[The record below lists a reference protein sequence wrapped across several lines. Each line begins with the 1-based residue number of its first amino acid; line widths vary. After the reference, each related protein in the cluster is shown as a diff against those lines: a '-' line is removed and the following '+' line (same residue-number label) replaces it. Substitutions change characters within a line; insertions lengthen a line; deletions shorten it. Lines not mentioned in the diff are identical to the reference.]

1 MPLKKSVL
9 LPLLGLVTGLA
20 IVVVATLLQPYRMKG
35 SEIAPPQPAPAI
47 NLGDFHL
54 NQQRGKAVLV
64 FFGYTYCPDV
74 CPATLGEVKQVMVA
88 LKGQADRVQPVFIT
102 VDPKRDTPERIAAY
116 ADAFDANIRGVSGT
130 FEELE
135 PVWEAYGV
143 YRQEQ
148 PGKTADQYLVDHSA
162 RVYLIDPQGNLRAT
176 YPFGS
181 QVENILSD
189 VKFVL
194 K

>member
-1 MPLKKSVL
+1 MSINKSVL
-9 LPLLGLVTGLA
+9 LPVLGIVAGLLLVA
-20 IVVVATLLQPYRMKG
+20 AFTLLQPYRMRG
-35 SEIAPPQPAPAI
+35 SAIDPPQPAPDI

-54 NQQRGKAVLV
+54 SEQRGKAVLL

-74 CPATLGEVKQVMVA
+74 CPATLGEVKQVM
-88 LKGQADRVQPVFIT
+88 KGLQNRADKVQPVFIT
-102 VDPKRDTPERIAAY
+102 VDPKRDTPERIALY
-116 ADAFDANIRGVSGT
+116 ADAFDANILGVSGNFT
-130 FEELE
+130 DLE
-135 PVWEAYGV
+135 PVWQAYGV
-143 YRQEQ
+143 YRAEQ
-148 PGKTADQYLVDHSA
+148 PGKSEDMYLVDHSA

-181 QVENILSD
+181 QVENILAD